1 MGKMVAEQF
10 QAAWEQT
17 LAWLK
22 GSGRSAWDG
31 YEVGRLLQRAGV
43 TYNWRLIAQTGGTG
57 EREWREAQMA
67 WAAKLAEF
75 GAPESLLATV
85 RAVA

>member
-1 MGKMVAEQF
+1 MMVAEQF
-10 QAAWEQT
+10 QAAWDQT

-31 YEVGRLLQRAGV
+31 YEIGQLLQRAGV
-43 TYNWRLIAQTGGTG
+43 KYNWRLIARTGDSD
-57 EREWREAQMA
+57 EHEWREAQMA
-67 WAAKLAEF
+67 WAAKLADL

-85 RAVA
+85 RAVE